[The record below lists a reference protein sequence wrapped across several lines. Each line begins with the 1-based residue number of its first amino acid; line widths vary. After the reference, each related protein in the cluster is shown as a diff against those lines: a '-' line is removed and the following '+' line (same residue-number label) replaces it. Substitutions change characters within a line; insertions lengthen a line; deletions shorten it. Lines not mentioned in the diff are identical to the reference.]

1 MRNRLIALAVAA
13 LAITPLVVAGTARAA
28 QDGTRPAVRVTGTSI
43 CQPRAWKWVDGG
55 QYVLYNDV
63 FATSSATL
71 CETNY
76 GTASFDVS
84 TATTPQ
90 DTWNAYPDLF
100 DGCEYSVCAQTGQL
114 GVTVSA
120 IKSLTMTLYTRFGP
134 KATGNDATDF
144 WFWKSDPGRSPGQP
158 NANETMIW
166 LAYRNVQRLR
176 GWAVRID
183 GLRWWVHPAL
193 RCASGTCWHYVA
205 YWLLTPRHESSVTN
219 LNVKTFLTYD
229 EKHHWLAAT
238 DWPSSFDAGFE
249 CVQHCA
255 GDKITKYVM
264 NIGM

>member
-144 WFWKSDPGRSPGQP
+144 WFWKSDPERSPG
-158 NANETMIW
+158 IS
-166 LAYRNVQRLR
+166 R
-176 GWAVRID
+176 
-183 GLRWWVHPAL
+183 PAAGPFASTVSAGGCTR
-193 RCASGTCWHYVA
+193 RCGAPAGSAGT
-205 YWLLTPRHESSVTN
+205 T
-219 LNVKTFLTYD
+219 
-229 EKHHWLAAT
+229 
-238 DWPSSFDAGFE
+238 WPTG
-249 CVQHCA
+249 C
-255 GDKITKYVM
+255 
-264 NIGM
+264 